1 MRGIEYDNIDI
12 NLRNLLVDTCD
23 MNLSQV
29 ELIRIVNQL
38 ISMVLALQK
47 SVARIDEKVKDLDDD
62 FFRDW
67 KVLDEKVGQLSFDLA
82 ELRGGGL

>member
-1 MRGIEYDNIDI
+1 MSEIEYDNIDI

-47 SVARIDEKVKDLDDD
+47 SVARIDEKVKNLDDD

-67 KVLDEKVGQLSFDLA
+67 KDLDEKVGQLSFDLA
-82 ELRGGGL
+82 ELRGGL

>member
-1 MRGIEYDNIDI
+1 MSEIEYDNIDI

-62 FFRDW
+62 FFRGW

-82 ELRGGGL
+82 ELSGGL

>member
-1 MRGIEYDNIDI
+1 MSEIEYDNIDI

-67 KVLDEKVGQLSFDLA
+67 KDLDEKVGQLSFDLA
-82 ELRGGGL
+82 ELRGGL